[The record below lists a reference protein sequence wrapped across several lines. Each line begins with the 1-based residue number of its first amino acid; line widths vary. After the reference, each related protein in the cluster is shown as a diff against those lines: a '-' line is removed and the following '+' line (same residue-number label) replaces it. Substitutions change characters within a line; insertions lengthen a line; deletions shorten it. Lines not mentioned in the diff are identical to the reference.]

1 MGTDWNCK
9 HRIGRTQSRIRFTAE
24 NTENAK
30 IGRFFTDVA
39 DGERSARSSAIF
51 PRGQAIFNA
60 PNHDEFLSG
69 FGPAGCYSAS
79 MTTDGELLRQY
90 AEENSDQAFT
100 QLVERHVKL
109 VYSAALRQ
117 VNGDE
122 HLARDVAQSVFTD
135 LARKATALA
144 RRESLTGW
152 LYSGTHFAAAK
163 VVRREQRRHTREQE
177 AHAMQELLQDPPA
190 DANWERLRPVLDQA
204 MHELKEADRVVILM
218 RYFENHSF
226 ADIGQKL
233 GLSED
238 AARKRTGRTLEKLR
252 ESLTKRGVS
261 TGAALGTVL
270 SAHAIQVA
278 PAGLAA
284 TLAST
289 SLAGATMST
298 TTVISALK
306 TMSIPKLQAGL
317 IGAIAAACVV
327 VPMVMERQAQA
338 AFQQKNDAWR
348 EGNDQIA
355 RLSAENERLSERL
368 KATNNPSALD
378 DANLHELLKLRGEIA
393 PLRERLQELAQVR
406 NNQSAS
412 GTMTLA
418 DRQKL
423 WRGRLAQL
431 KAWADEN
438 PREKI
443 PEMKYLDNYQWVTSL
458 GTSTLEKQE
467 DYERAMAVVRV
478 NAEWSVISE
487 LASAW
492 RAYAKANDGKTP
504 GNITDLVAYLKEP
517 IDDGI
522 LQNYEFVSKSSLAAS
537 PPEIGDWVIT
547 TKAPVNETYDHRP
560 FSGFTL
566 GQSLGPNVTN
576 LWNTA
581 QNQ

>member
-1 MGTDWNCK
+1 VSSRRVHQQSSRTDK
-9 HRIGRTQSRIRFTAE
+9 P
-24 NTENAK
+24 
-30 IGRFFTDVA
+30 FFNV
-39 DGERSARSSAIF
+39 
-51 PRGQAIFNA
+51 
-60 PNHDEFLSG
+60 PNQYEFSSG
-69 FGPAGCYSAS
+69 FGLAGCYSAS
-79 MTTDGELLRQY
+79 MTTDGELLRRY
-90 AEENSDQAFT
+90 AEENSEHAFT
-100 QLVERHVKL
+100 KLVERHVKL

-177 AHAMQELLQDPPA
+177 AHAMQELIQDPLP

-204 MHELKEADRVVILM
+204 MHELKEADRAVILM
-218 RYFENHSF
+218 RYFESHSF

-261 TGAALGTVL
+261 TGATLGTVL
-270 SAHAIQVA
+270 SAHAVQMA

-289 SLAGATMST
+289 SLAGASMST

-306 TMSIPKLQAGL
+306 IMSISKFQAGL
-317 IGAIAAACVV
+317 IGAIVAACVV

-338 AFQQKNDAWR
+338 AFQQKNDTWR

-355 RLSAENERLSERL
+355 TLSAENERLSERL
-368 KATNNPSALD
+368 KATNNPSAAGND
-378 DANLHELLKLRGEIA
+378 RFDELLKLRGEIA
-393 PLRERLQELAQVR
+393 PLRERLQELTQAR
-406 NNQSAS
+406 NNKSAS

-423 WRGRLAQL
+423 WQGRLAQL

-438 PREKI
+438 PHEKI
-443 PEMKYLDNYQWVTSL
+443 PEMKYLDNNQWVVSM
-458 GTSTLEKQE
+458 GTSTLGKQE
-467 DYERAMAVVRV
+467 DYERAMATVRI
-478 NAEWSVISE
+478 NAEMSVMDK
-487 LASAW
+487 LQSAW
-492 RAYAKANDGKTP
+492 HAYAKVDDAKTP
-504 GNITDLVAYLKEP
+504 GNITDLVPYLKEP

-522 LQNYEFVSKSSLAAS
+522 LQNYEFVPASSLAAS

-547 TKAPVNETYDHRP
+547 TKAPVNETYDSRL
-560 FSGFTL
+560 FCGFHL
-566 GQSLGPNVTN
+566 SRSAGPNVSN
-576 LWNTA
+576 LWSAA

>member
-1 MGTDWNCK
+1 MSSRRVHQQSSRTDK
-9 HRIGRTQSRIRFTAE
+9 P
-24 NTENAK
+24 
-30 IGRFFTDVA
+30 FFNV
-39 DGERSARSSAIF
+39 
-51 PRGQAIFNA
+51 
-60 PNHDEFLSG
+60 PNQYEFLSG
-69 FGPAGCYSAS
+69 FGLAGCYSAS

-90 AEENSDQAFT
+90 AEENSEHAFT
-100 QLVERHVKL
+100 KLVERHVEL

-135 LARKATALA
+135 LARKAAALA

-177 AHAMQELLQDPPA
+177 AHAMQELLQDPPS
-190 DANWERLRPVLDQA
+190 DASWEQLRPVLDQA
-204 MHELKEADRVVILM
+204 MHELKEADRAVILM

-252 ESLTKRGVS
+252 ELLTKRGIS

-270 SAHAIQVA
+270 SAHAVQMA

-289 SLAGATMST
+289 SLAGGT
-298 TTVISALK
+298 TGTTIAFSALK
-306 TMSIPKLQAGL
+306 IMSISKLQAGI
-317 IGAIAAACVV
+317 IGAIAVACVV
-327 VPMVMERQAQA
+327 VPLVMEHQAQA
-338 AFQQKNDAWR
+338 AIQQKNDAWR
-348 EGNDQIA
+348 EWNDQIA
-355 RLSAENERLSERL
+355 KLSAENDRLAERL
-368 KATNNPSALD
+368 KATNNLSALGSD
-378 DANLHELLKLRGEIA
+378 QSNELLKLRGEIA
-393 PLRERLQELAQVR
+393 PLQERLQELTQAR
-406 NNQSAS
+406 NNKSAS

-423 WRGRLAQL
+423 WQGRLAQL
-431 KAWADEN
+431 KAWTDEN

-443 PEMKYLDNYQWVTSL
+443 PEMKYLVNDQWVSSL
-458 GTSTLEKQE
+458 GTSTLGKQE
-467 DYERAMAVVRV
+467 DYERAMATVRI
-478 NAEWSVISE
+478 NAEMSVME
-487 LASAW
+487 KLQDAW
-492 RAYAKANDGKTP
+492 HAYAKANNGETP
-504 GNITDLVAYLKEP
+504 GSIAVLVPYLKEP

-522 LQNYEFVSKSSLAAS
+522 LQNYEFVPASSLAAS

-547 TKAPVNETYDHRP
+547 TKVPVNETYDSRL
-560 FSGFTL
+560 FFGFNRSSL
-566 GQSLGPNVTN
+566 GQNVSN
-576 LWNTA
+576 LWSTA
-581 QNQ
+581 QNR